1 MVSEVK
7 RLNNEL
13 RKYKN
18 ENTPSSANKHLKGN
32 TYGLHT
38 KGGKRG
44 APVGHEGIT
53 REQKQEEFNEVGA
66 NECPN
71 CRSTDLEDVSVLKR
85 VTEKIPVPVTPK
97 VTETLIHKKRCRNC
111 GKTFIPPQNTVP
123 LEGKFGV
130 NLMVLILMM
139 KLLLRGVL
147 RKTAS
152 FLEYWFAFSITPAS
166 VNSVIKRAAD
176 AAGGEYKVLKERIR
190 SATKVHVD
198 ETSFSVLGINWWLW
212 VFTTDADTLIVVR
225 KSRGQ
230 DPIRGILGG
239 DYAGI
244 VICDCWRAYDFLAR
258 AIIQRCW
265 AHLLRK
271 GKALESVRSRHFYSR
286 LCGMFAEI
294 ERFNASDPTD
304 LQRAEKC
311 ATMTARLE
319 EIVEYYGRYDDTK
332 PVANY
337 ISNHFDQWLNCIR
350 YKDIEPTNNLAEKA
364 VRESVMYRKIIGA
377 FGSVD
382 GAAYYERLASL
393 FATWQ
398 KRGLDLQVELK
409 RMLTSNLC
417 LS

>member
-1 MVSEVK
+1 
-7 RLNNEL
+7 
-13 RKYKN
+13 
-18 ENTPSSANKHLKGN
+18 
-32 TYGLHT
+32 
-38 KGGKRG
+38 
-44 APVGHEGIT
+44 
-53 REQKQEEFNEVGA
+53 
-66 NECPN
+66 
-71 CRSTDLEDVSVLKR
+71 
-85 VTEKIPVPVTPK
+85 
-97 VTETLIHKKRCRNC
+97 
-111 GKTFIPPQNTVP
+111 
-123 LEGKFGV
+123 
-130 NLMVLILMM
+130 MVLILMM

-271 GKALESVRSRHFYSR
+271 GKALESVRGRHFYSG

-294 ERFNASDPTD
+294 ERFNALDPTESREMRHND
-304 LQRAEKC
+304 GQ
-311 ATMTARLE
+311 
-319 EIVEYYGRYDDTK
+319 
-332 PVANY
+332 
-337 ISNHFDQWLNCIR
+337 
-350 YKDIEPTNNLAEKA
+350 
-364 VRESVMYRKIIGA
+364 VRRDCRVLRK
-377 FGSVD
+377 V
-382 GAAYYERLASL
+382 
-393 FATWQ
+393 Q
-398 KRGLDLQVELK
+398 
-409 RMLTSNLC
+409 
-417 LS
+417 